1 MSTVRSATAPK
12 AKIGVPATA
21 TPPVAKKAPVSA
33 AMVEDD
39 DDVPAQPHVEDIT
52 PEPAEDAAAVATE
65 DVPEKT
71 LLQKTKEFVASQ
83 GLDKLYGT
91 FGHVDPEHNEVM
103 WWRLSNLLDVIKRNP
118 ADQKTVFYVLTPIL
132 GSIFVKGEMRASK
145 RGGVS
150 AFQRQFCLYLG
161 GDDGTKTRQWYSS
174 LIAAVEAWLTS
185 VVKDKDG
192 AVVPQFPT
200 FEDRVAAFEALKSQN
215 IDEALQA
222 SVDAAVEQ
230 RALLLVKQ
238 AEVPP
243 LPEHELNV
251 PYGPLGTHTTVGT
264 DDKGKPV
271 ENIVEYVKEWALP
284 LDLTLYNKPESG
296 TVRRK
301 AVSVQKRSRGTH
313 RADTDAETDAAP
325 AASKSVVTDDS
336 DDDDD
341 DDDDDASH
349 KRKKRRGSTAGVRRV
364 LRKLGGSHKV
374 LATAHKALGDVATA
388 LYEYFAD
395 LGGESGME
403 ED

>member
-1 MSTVRSATAPK
+1 MSTVRSAIAPK
-12 AKIGVPATA
+12 AKIGVPASA
-21 TPPVAKKAPVSA
+21 TPPAAKKQPLSA
-33 AMVEDD
+33 ATVDD
-39 DDVPAQPHVEDIT
+39 DDVPAQPSVEDAT
-52 PEPAEDAAAVATE
+52 HEPADDATTVAAV

-71 LLQKTKEFVASQ
+71 LLQKTKEFVAAQ
-83 GLDKLYGT
+83 CLDKLYGT
-91 FGHVDPEHNEVM
+91 FGQVEQGDVM
-103 WWRLSNLLDVIKRNP
+103 WFRVSNLLDVIKRNP
-118 ADQKTVFYVLTPIL
+118 ADQGVVFYVLTHVL
-132 GSIFVKGEMRASK
+132 GSIFVKGEMRAPSK

-150 AFQRQFCLYLG
+150 TFQRQYCLYLG

-185 VVKDKDG
+185 GVKDKDDV
-192 AVVPQFPT
+192 VVPQFPT

-215 IDEALQA
+215 VDDALQA
-222 SVDAAVEQ
+222 SVNAAVEQ
-230 RALLLVKQ
+230 RTLLLVKK

-243 LPEHELNV
+243 PPEHELDV
-251 PYGPLGTHTTVGT
+251 PYGPLGTHSTTGT
-264 DDKGKPV
+264 DDKGDPV
-271 ENIVEYVKEWALP
+271 ENIAEYVKEWPLP

-341 DDDDDASH
+341 AAH
-349 KRKKRRGSTAGVRRV
+349 KRKKRRSSSTAGVRRV
-364 LRKLGGSHKV
+364 LWKLAGSHKV
-374 LATAHKALGDVATA
+374 LALAHKATSDVATA

-395 LGGESGME
+395 IGSETGME